1 MTPVAD
7 RSEIPVTAPR
17 TASPLLSRRTAL
29 TLGGTAAGAGGLLL
43 AGCAAPTG
51 SGSEGSGGESG
62 GSAPSEPTR
71 VASLA
76 DVPVGGT
83 AAAELDGQPI
93 LLAQPTEGEVV
104 AFSAICTH
112 QGCKVEPAETSFDC
126 PCHNSRF
133 DPANGEP
140 LEGPAL
146 EPLPSLTVTV
156 DGDDVLVSA

>member
-1 MTPVAD
+1 M
-7 RSEIPVTAPR
+7 TAPQR
-17 TASPLLSRRTAL
+17 TTTSVISRRTAL
-29 TLGGTAAGAGGLLL
+29 TLGGTAVGAGGLLL
-43 AGCAAPTG
+43 AGCAAPSDSG
-51 SGSEGSGGESG
+51 SGGAGAGEGSGGAA
-62 GSAPSEPTR
+62 APSEPTR

-93 LLAQPTEGEVV
+93 LLAQPTVGAVV

-156 DGDDVLVSA
+156 EGDDVLVSA